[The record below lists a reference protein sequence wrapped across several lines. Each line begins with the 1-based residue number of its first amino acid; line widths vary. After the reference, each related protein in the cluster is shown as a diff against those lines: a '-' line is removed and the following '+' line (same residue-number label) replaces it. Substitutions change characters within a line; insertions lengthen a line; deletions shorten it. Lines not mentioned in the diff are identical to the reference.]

1 MNAKKCKYLR
11 RVARE
16 QAPKRNLPSPEG
28 QPQPTED
35 APYREYQIAPKQRYI
50 SLSPTSVRGL
60 YQKYKKLYRKYQQ
73 MPVLAAEVAAINAAA
88 GVA

>member
-16 QAPKRNLPSPEG
+16 QAA
-28 QPQPTED
+28 D
-35 APYREYQIAPKQRYI
+35 APYREYQIAPKQRFI
-50 SLSPTSVRGL
+50 TLTPTCARGL
-60 YQKYKKLYRKYQQ
+60 YQHYKKLYRKHQQ
-73 MPVLAAEVAAINAAA
+73 MPVFAVEVAATNAAT